1 MFNKKF
7 IKEVGKFY
15 NLNKKNRELTKK
27 NFGLIDTDIDF
38 IINEISVNKKYEK
51 YQKFNYSEFLKLLK
65 QNKSIK
71 KTADSLKI
79 NYRSAL
85 HYVKNNNIQYK

>member
-7 IKEVGKFY
+7 VKEVGKFY

-27 NFGLIDTDIDF
+27 NFGLVDADIDF
-38 IINEISVNKKYEK
+38 IINQISINIKYVK
-51 YQKFNYSEFLKLLK
+51 YQKFNYSEFSKLLK
-65 QNKSIK
+65 QNKNIK